1 MNHRL
6 LHKVVEQFTRM
17 LVENLMNTD
26 VATVDINGT
35 VRAAVEM
42 MLRKHIGSVIVVTD
56 DNPTGIVTET
66 DVLEVGYATDD
77 CFSEIQL
84 NRVMSHPLITTAPNK
99 SLRTAMRIMRDENIK
114 KLPVQDGTNIAGI
127 LTMTDINRQY
137 NEIVQEIH
145 AMEQPRGLSEAEL
158 QGLNSQYD

>member
-6 LHKVVEQFTRM
+6 LHKVVEQFTRI

-42 MLRKHIGSVIVVTD
+42 MLREHIGSVIVVTD

-66 DVLEVGYATDD
+66 DIELKIYLG
-77 CFSEIQL
+77 
-84 NRVMSHPLITTAPNK
+84 RP
-99 SLRTAMRIMRDENIK
+99 K
-114 KLPVQDGTNIAGI
+114 K
-127 LTMTDINRQY
+127 
-137 NEIVQEIH
+137 
-145 AMEQPRGLSEAEL
+145 
-158 QGLNSQYD
+158 